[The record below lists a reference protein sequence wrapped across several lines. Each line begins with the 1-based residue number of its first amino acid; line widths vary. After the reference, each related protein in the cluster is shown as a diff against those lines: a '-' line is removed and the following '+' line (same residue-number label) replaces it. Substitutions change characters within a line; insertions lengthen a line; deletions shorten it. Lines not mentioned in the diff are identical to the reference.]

1 MPNLKTKSNR
11 SPQKRPGN
19 GFSLTE
25 MIVTVAI
32 AGAIGAVATPTY
44 INQSKANCQ
53 RAAESQLSQILA
65 TTQVFH
71 DEYGEPPTGW
81 ADLDKVTTLMTT
93 SGAAANNSFSAIS
106 LPSCNYEFS
115 GSEQDG
121 TLLFIANPPSKSG
134 SQPIDPN
141 NPAEP
146 TSQNKSFNVAAC
158 INTST
163 GASDLRKGDA
173 STAANT
179 ENLNC

>member
-1 MPNLKTKSNR
+1 MPNLKAKSNR
-11 SPQKRPGN
+11 SIQEKPGN

-32 AGAIGAVATPTY
+32 AGTIGAIATPTY
-44 INQSKANCQ
+44 LNQSKANCQ

-65 TTQVFH
+65 TSQVFH
-71 DEYGEPPTGW
+71 DEYGEEPEGW
-81 ADLDKVTTLMTT
+81 EDLDKITTLMTT
-93 SGAAANNSFSAIS
+93 SGAATQKSFSAIS

-115 GSEQDG
+115 GSKQG
-121 TLLFIANPPSKSG
+121 AALLFIANPPSHSG

-141 NPAEP
+141 SPTEPAN
-146 TSQNKSFNVAAC
+146 QNKSFNVAAC

-163 GASDLRKGDA
+163 GASDIRKGDA
-173 STAANT
+173 TTGANT